1 MPFSRPTSAPRWHHR
16 TAPELRPSERTIQA
30 GTAVADTK
38 ESGIVL
44 CNSAMPQCGRPNCWL
59 PRPSASPSGRVLQPL
74 RPRSFRSS
82 ERTAAPEVL
91 PVERADIQLRVT
103 NDNWADAKI
112 YVVAGGSLQRVGTVI
127 SMRRDAPVRLPQ
139 GLVSATRDCI
149 LVVELIGS
157 RARYV
162 SPRLV
167 LTPGETIDLRISNSL
182 QLSHVS
188 IW

>member
-1 MPFSRPTSAPRWHHR
+1 MQLGNATMWATKLLASA
-16 TAPELRPSERTIQA
+16 TVCVAMGACAPA
-30 GTAVADTK
+30 
-38 ESGIVL
+38 
-44 CNSAMPQCGRPNCWL
+44 
-59 PRPSASPSGRVLQPL
+59 
-74 RPRSFRSS
+74 
-82 ERTAAPEVL
+82 AAPEVL
-91 PVERADIQLRVT
+91 PVERADIQLLVT
-103 NDNWADAKI
+103 NDSWADAKI
-112 YVVAGGSLQRVGTVI
+112 YVVAGGSLHRVGTVI

-139 GLVSATRDCI
+139 GLVSATRDCV

-167 LTPGETIDLRISNSL
+167 LTPGETIDLRISNNL